1 MTNRLMDP
9 CLVEVHKKS
18 PREVVGQNV
27 ESYLFE
33 EQGSH
38 LKNVDLVTSK
48 AMEDIQCMGLQDV
61 VGEFSN
67 SLELT
72 KGKSSW
78 EANVD
83 KQNNI
88 HLAFGELDELREI
101 PDTLEESRGFFPE
114 LITKHRKEKK
124 YSSLKEFQDKALSE
138 RERKKRDRA
147 LKRVKK
153 SKQDV
158 ESSELSGRSLSDS
171 DLTARWNAAIKE
183 ARKAIELGKS
193 LGMQIEG
200 DESEAVRE
208 IALLDWN

>member
-101 PDTLEESRGFFPE
+101 PDTLEESRAE
-114 LITKHRKEKK
+114 TMK
-124 YSSLKEFQDKALSE
+124 YDETLGLLQWFG
-138 RERKKRDRA
+138 RVHPVM
-147 LKRVKK
+147 KRVGWFLWMLRYT
-153 SKQDV
+153 S
-158 ESSELSGRSLSDS
+158 
-171 DLTARWNAAIKE
+171 
-183 ARKAIELGKS
+183 
-193 LGMQIEG
+193 
-200 DESEAVRE
+200 
-208 IALLDWN
+208 